1 MKTSLLLACA
11 RMCVAA
17 LGASAEL
24 GSNESPW
31 SGKRVGKVGQFRG
44 RGEGTCLFIS
54 MFCIVTEGYYTF
66 ILFLYVLIPRCS
78 QTWQLNF
85 PICKTICFHFRFR
98 KGFSPAIQGHYGP
111 LMFFTEAGA
120 HLIKKAHGACSFLSG
135 TLIFR
140 RIPTCRGD
148 LAGWPLKKY
157 WLLDGVQLHP
167 AYSEIGCGS
176 TLFAPLDS
184 GRKKAEGI
192 SKTPSTLL
200 FAAFSYGSAGFQ
212 AGYIHTGYANDFLKQ
227 VQTFGPLNE
236 LSHKIPV
243 LDSFSTFFWRGA
255 LP

>member
-1 MKTSLLLACA
+1 MHNHLLPL
-11 RMCVAA
+11 
-17 LGASAEL
+17 
-24 GSNESPW
+24 PIQ
-31 SGKRVGKVGQFRG
+31 KR
-44 RGEGTCLFIS
+44 I
-54 MFCIVTEGYYTF
+54 
-66 ILFLYVLIPRCS
+66 
-78 QTWQLNF
+78 F
-85 PICKTICFHFRFR
+85 PSH
-98 KGFSPAIQGHYGP
+98 PGP

-135 TLIFR
+135 TLLFR

-148 LAGWPLKKY
+148 LAGWPLQKILVALMGSNFIQHIQRLVAVPLSLHLWKK
-157 WLLDGVQLHP
+157 
-167 AYSEIGCGS
+167 E
-176 TLFAPLDS
+176 
-184 GRKKAEGI
+184 AEGI

-236 LSHKIPV
+236 LSHKMPV